1 MKEFELTITDENG
14 LHARPAG
21 IVVKVAKKFT
31 SAVTIQAGEKEC
43 DMKKPIK
50 VMGLGVVK
58 GDVVKVTVTGEDEE
72 EAAEV
77 IEADRPELIEQP
89 ESEPVP
95 EEEFLRLLDAQT
107 A

>member
-1 MKEFELTITDENG
+1 MKDLELTITDENG

-72 EAAEV
+72 EAAEA
-77 IEADRPELIEQP
+77 IRQAFIDNKL
-89 ESEPVP
+89 
-95 EEEFLRLLDAQT
+95 A
-107 A
+107 

>member
-14 LHARPAG
+14 LHSRPAG

-58 GDVVKVTVTGEDEE
+58 GDVVKVTVTGEDEV
-72 EAAEV
+72 EAAEA
-77 IEADRPELIEQP
+77 IRQAFIDNKL
-89 ESEPVP
+89 
-95 EEEFLRLLDAQT
+95 A
-107 A
+107 

>member
-1 MKEFELTITDENG
+1 MKEFERTITDENG

-58 GDVVKVTVTGEDEE
+58 GDVVKVTVTGEDEV
-72 EAAEV
+72 EAAEA
-77 IEADRPELIEQP
+77 IRQAFIDNKL
-89 ESEPVP
+89 
-95 EEEFLRLLDAQT
+95 A
-107 A
+107 

>member
-1 MKEFELTITDENG
+1 MKEFELTITDEND
-14 LHARPAG
+14 LHTRPAG

-58 GDVVKVTVTGEDEE
+58 GDVVKVTVTGEDEV
-72 EAAEV
+72 EAAEA
-77 IEADRPELIEQP
+77 IRQAFIDNKL
-89 ESEPVP
+89 
-95 EEEFLRLLDAQT
+95 A
-107 A
+107 

>member
-14 LHARPAG
+14 LHARTAG

-58 GDVVKVTVTGEDEE
+58 GDVVKVTVTGEDEV
-72 EAAEV
+72 EAAEA
-77 IEADRPELIEQP
+77 IRQAFIDNKL
-89 ESEPVP
+89 
-95 EEEFLRLLDAQT
+95 A
-107 A
+107 

>member
-21 IVVKVAKKFT
+21 VVVKVAKK
-31 SAVTIQAGEKEC
+31 SASSVTIQSGEKEC

-58 GDVVKVTVTGEDEE
+58 GDVVKVTVTGDDEE
-72 EAAEV
+72 EAAEA
-77 IEADRPELIEQP
+77 IRQAFIDNKL
-89 ESEPVP
+89 
-95 EEEFLRLLDAQT
+95 A
-107 A
+107 

>member
-14 LHARPAG
+14 LHARPVG
-21 IVVKVAKKFT
+21 IVVKVAKKFAST
-31 SAVTIQAGEKEC
+31 VTIQAGEKEC

-72 EAAEV
+72 EAAEA
-77 IEADRPELIEQP
+77 IRQAFIDNKL
-89 ESEPVP
+89 
-95 EEEFLRLLDAQT
+95 A
-107 A
+107 